1 MKCPT
6 IDELSEYVEDGQGN
20 NGITRHV
27 ETCAECQH
35 VVEAFEGE
43 RHFIKDTLQSPTL
56 PDDFSSLVLDQLAPY
71 EQKRPRRNRAS
82 WKRITLSVAGLFLA
96 FGIGATLNPSFA
108 DWIGG
113 MFSPEESDST
123 GAIVDDGL
131 RMATEDGLAERVNLQ
146 VANSGLTFKV
156 EDVVVDSSRVA
167 LSYQILD
174 GNGKPQDTHVNWTD
188 LGNRI
193 SVVGQDDIILDR
205 IGTGW
210 QDGSDYGLA
219 EIRIP
224 SEVASDTITIR
235 FDLVEMNGVKGSWQL
250 EVPVD
255 LTKNRELTNAIPL
268 QHASANQH
276 GVAVRM
282 KEIQFAPS
290 LTELQYETS
299 FTEEEQVRV
308 TKEIQQLEAQFGG
321 ESIDSDE
328 YGTAIEY
335 HIENEDNQTIYEH
348 NYGLHFTKARQL
360 GDLMSKESSSVEGDK
375 LGEVLWNQTF
385 IPQEGDG
392 QLTLVLDGVYKTV
405 PSDFSVSF
413 KPNDLKRN
421 PVSFEYEGN
430 FMTINKAK
438 KQGEYSFQKSLMPI
452 DRETIFMIEMEG
464 GMEAN
469 ASRLGTWVLTDGKG
483 NAYPIYEGGGS
494 ILKQEDANGRY
505 KAAMNLKVYDLDEIP
520 EELTLHLVSVT
531 RYEEVKE
538 KWEVPLH

>member
-6 IDELSEYVEDGQGN
+6 IDELSEYVEDGQKS
-20 NGITRHV
+20 NGIARHV

-35 VVEAFEGE
+35 VVKAFEGE
-43 RHFIKDTLQSPTL
+43 RQFIKDTLQSPTL
-56 PDDFSSLVLDQLAPY
+56 PDDFSSLVLDQLEPY
-71 EQKRPRRNRAS
+71 EQKRPRKNRAP
-82 WKRITLSVAGLFLA
+82 WKRITLSAAGLFLA
-96 FGIGATLNPSFA
+96 FGIGATLKPSFA

-113 MFSPEESDST
+113 MFSPEEADST

-146 VANSGLTFKV
+146 VAHNGITFKV

-174 GNGKPQDTHVNWTD
+174 GNGTPQDTHLDWTD
-188 LGNRI
+188 SGNQI

-210 QDGSDYGLA
+210 QEGSDYGVA

-224 SEVASDTITIR
+224 SEVALDTITVR
-235 FDLVEMNGVKGSWQL
+235 FDLVKMNGVQGKWQL

-255 LTKNRELTNAIPL
+255 LTKNRELTTTIPL
-268 QHASANQH
+268 HHAFTNQH
-276 GVAVRM
+276 GVAVHM

-308 TKEIQQLEAQFGG
+308 AKEIQQLEAQLGG

-335 HIENEDNQTIYEH
+335 HIENEGKQTIYEH
-348 NYGLHFTKARQL
+348 NYGLLFTKNRQPE
-360 GDLMSKESSSVEGDK
+360 DLMSKESSSKEGDK

-385 IPQEGDG
+385 IPQEGDR
-392 QLTLVLDGVYKTV
+392 QLTLALDGVYKTV
-405 PSDFSVSF
+405 PSDFSVAF
-413 KPNDLKRN
+413 KPNDLKKN

-430 FMTINKAK
+430 FITINKAK

-464 GMEAN
+464 GIDAN
-469 ASRLGTWVLTDGKG
+469 ASRLGNWVLTDGKG
-483 NAYPIYEGGGS
+483 NAYPVYEGGGS
-494 ILKQEDANGRY
+494 ILKQKDANGRY
-505 KAAMNLKVYDLDEIP
+505 KTAMNLKVYDLDEIP
-520 EELTLHLVSVT
+520 EKLTLHLVSVT
-531 RYEEVKE
+531 RYEEATE